1 MENIEKISTW
11 KFFNLTGKHFFV
23 VSALIFADISSTY
36 NPLKFSLSVIIF
48 LIRLLRSNSA
58 KVSFSNTLL
67 ISGKIFPFTVK
78 ISNAL
83 CRPGILALTSLKPSV
98 KTDIIRKDFP
108 ARIFAHPQ
116 DTRVWSKINYG
127 DASTSS
133 KTFNY
138 ILCIFS
144 GKTFFLSN

>member
-1 MENIEKISTW
+1 MPPPTIPMENIEKISTW

-23 VSALIFADISSTY
+23 LLALIFAGISSTY
-36 NPLKFSLSVIIF
+36 NPLKFNLSVIIF
-48 LIRLLRSNSA
+48 LIGLLQSDSA

-83 CRPGILALTSLKPSV
+83 CLPRILALTSLTRSV

-108 ARIFAHPQ
+108 ARIFAQPGHKSVEQ
-116 DTRVWSKINYG
+116 D
-127 DASTSS
+127 
-133 KTFNY
+133 
-138 ILCIFS
+138 
-144 GKTFFLSN
+144 